1 MNNLSKSLFNKQLMT
16 FVNFLQA
23 HSSDAVKSHNLLILG
38 PSKIL
43 QIAKSIGI
51 DYKSIKVQRKSAD
64 LRDVY
69 Q

>member
-43 QIAKSIGI
+43 QIAKSIDI
-51 DYKSIKVQRKSAD
+51 DYKSTINIDRYTYIK
-64 LRDVY
+64 
-69 Q
+69 